1 MKTNIAK
8 LILADLSPV
17 DNEFQ
22 EIFAYFIEG
31 HSNEINDFC
40 NSSVRL
46 KNKVATVFNLICELE
61 IDIATQIF
69 IDNFSKNEKE

>member
-1 MKTNIAK
+1 METNIAK

-17 DNEFQ
+17 DNELQ
-22 EIFAYFIEG
+22 EIFSYFIEG
-31 HSNEINDFC
+31 HANEINDFC

-61 IDIATQIF
+61 IEIATQIL
-69 IDNFSKNEKE
+69 IENFSKNEKE